1 MIRMYHLEKFAI
13 MREAFRYLSELQAVF
28 FSAGDGDD
36 AKTLFKLLPS
46 LNVQVILLD
55 LELERDNKQ
64 PIKDSIVLC
73 RSIKAAYPA
82 INIIIHSPYRHA
94 VWVEK
99 LITAGVKG
107 FVSKN
112 SDFDK
117 IKEAV
122 QTVDEGNYYICPL
135 IATQFSNL
143 EQFLNNNSIALR
155 LAAPVFSRRETE
167 VLDLISHGLS
177 NREIAGQL
185 FLSVK
190 TIETHRKNLTEKAN
204 VKNTAEL
211 IKYVSSVGLLLH

>member
-1 MIRMYHLEKFAI
+1 MIRIYHLEKYAI
-13 MREAFRYLSELQAVF
+13 MREALLSLSELQAIF
-28 FSAGDGDD
+28 FNAGDGDD
-36 AKTLFKLLPS
+36 SKALFELLPA

-55 LELERDNKQ
+55 IELERDNKQ
-64 PIKDSIVLC
+64 PIWDSIILC
-73 RSIKAAYPA
+73 KSIKAAYPD
-82 INIIIHSPYRHA
+82 INIVLHSPYRHA

-112 SDFDK
+112 SNFNK
-117 IKEAV
+117 IKEAI
-122 QTVDEGNYYICPL
+122 QAVDAGKYYICPL

-143 EQFLNNNSIALR
+143 EEFLNDTSIPLK
-155 LAAPVFSRRETE
+155 LINPVFSRREME
-167 VLDLISHGLS
+167 VLDLISNGLS
-177 NREIAGQL
+177 NREIAEQL

-211 IKYVSSVGLLLH
+211 IKFVSSRGLLLH